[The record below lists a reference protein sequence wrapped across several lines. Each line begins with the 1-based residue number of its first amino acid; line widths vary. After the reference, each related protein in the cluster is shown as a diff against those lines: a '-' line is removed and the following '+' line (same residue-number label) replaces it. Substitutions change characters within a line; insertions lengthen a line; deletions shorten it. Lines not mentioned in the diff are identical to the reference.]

1 MMVEGGELESSNF
14 SPVQD
19 SGFYPGVGQKLASV
33 PQMRARGTRK
43 RVSSAQPEA
52 QPDVFKPQALRPAR
66 YVIDRVSS

>member
-1 MMVEGGELESSNF
+1 MVEGGELESSNF

-19 SGFYPGVGQKLASV
+19 SGFYPGIGQKLASV

-43 RVSSAQPEA
+43 RVSAA